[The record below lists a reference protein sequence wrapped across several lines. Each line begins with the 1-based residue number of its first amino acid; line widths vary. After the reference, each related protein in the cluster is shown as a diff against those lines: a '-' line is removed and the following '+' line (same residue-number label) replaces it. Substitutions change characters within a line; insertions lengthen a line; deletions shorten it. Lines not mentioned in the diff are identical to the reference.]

1 MIKILRRLSIVLV
14 ITSLIL
20 SVFCIA
26 SYAEGSES
34 VDPPQDLP
42 SEEGSTDN
50 VVDVSDIPQHILQF
64 VKAMEENNVT
74 VTIKYTKDSAID
86 DEVYYEVGY
95 DELKEQLYL
104 TFSTGFGEGYSVY
117 DKENTPYI
125 DGLKINDTF
134 VENDTYPYRYYLTD
148 PTVSYTVIVKT
159 VYSDSILGTFEK
171 LQNGDASILDLFEN
185 PVLAMQV
192 IYYAIAIVSLILS
205 VILSRKVKS
214 TKAKTSNEIAAA
226 VATTNE
232 ESKAELTAKI
242 TELILNTLSPM
253 LASCV
258 KSNQSVVK
266 AVALANSKSKDA
278 PIALL
283 DELATVSQSD
293 ILELIENLKNSVVEA
308 INSEDAERENT
319 LNVLTALSETSNTD
333 ESVEETST
341 PSIF

>member
-1 MIKILRRLSIVLV
+1 MIKFLRRLSIVLV

-42 SEEGSTDN
+42 PEEGSTDTI
-50 VVDVSDIPQHILQF
+50 VDVGDVPQHILQF
-64 VKAMEENNVT
+64 VKTMDENKVT
-74 VTIKYTKDSAID
+74 VTIKYTKDSAVD
-86 DEVYYEVGY
+86 DGVFYEIGY
-95 DELKEQLYL
+95 DELKEQVYL
-104 TFSTGFGEGYSVY
+104 MVSTAFGEGYSVY
-117 DKENTPYI
+117 DKESTPYI
-125 DGLKINDTF
+125 DGLKINDAF
-134 VENDTYPYRYYLTD
+134 VESDTYPYRYYLTD
-148 PTVSYTVIVKT
+148 PTVSYTIVVKT
-159 VYSDSILGTFEK
+159 VYSDSILGTLEK
-171 LQNGDASILDLFEN
+171 IQNGDASILDLFEN

-192 IYYAIAIVSLILS
+192 IYYAIAVVSLILS

-214 TKAKTSNEIAAA
+214 TKAKTSDEIAAA

-232 ESKAELTAKI
+232 AGKAELTAKI
-242 TELILNTLSPM
+242 TELILSTLSPM

-266 AVALANSKSKDA
+266 AVALSNSKAKDA

-293 ILELIENLKNSVVEA
+293 ILELIENLKNSVTEA
-308 INSEDAERENT
+308 INSENAEREST
-319 LNVLTALSETSNTD
+319 LNALTALSETSITD
-333 ESVEETST
+333 EPVEDSST